1 MDARAQPPGGGPD
14 VVERETH
21 GPPHPSSMG
30 AEYAR
35 AGEPPQLA
43 RAAYTAAMRWLL
55 LVLAAVLLVGCSF
68 ISIDL
73 TPRIRPLEE
82 ETVEGKG
89 DAKILL
95 MDVSG
100 FISDETPGGGLT
112 IGSPPPR
119 VPMLV
124 RVREELEKA
133 AGDDKVKA
141 VVVRINSPGGT
152 VTASDI
158 IFRELQSYKRTRG
171 VPIVASMMD
180 VAASGGY
187 YIALAADTIV
197 AHPTTVTGSIGVIM
211 ISLNAEGL
219 MQKIGLSANAI
230 KSGERKDMGSPFR
243 PLTPEERAIFQ
254 SVIDDLQ
261 RQFVAH
267 LIERRKLTPA
277 AAATLA
283 DGRIYTADQALAH
296 RLIDQI
302 GYMPDALEVAR
313 RAAGLTEARVIVY
326 KRPREYRA
334 TYYARAESDAGAFA
348 AVSQLTGLAASGP
361 KFLYVWWP

>member
-1 MDARAQPPGGGPD
+1 
-14 VVERETH
+14 
-21 GPPHPSSMG
+21 MG

-43 RAAYTAAMRWLL
+43 RAAYTAAMRWLM

-158 IFRELQSYKRTRG
+158 IF
-171 VPIVASMMD
+171 ASMMD

-211 ISLNAEGL
+211 ITLNAEGL